1 MSDPLGLIQGGG
13 GIQPVRPASAPG
25 GPKGAGEQ
33 AGGQGGD
40 FKKLLMENLEDVNK
54 LQTDASEAVED
65 LKTGKR
71 DDVESVLA
79 ATAKADLAFRML
91 LQVRNKVMDTYDE
104 LKNVR
109 V

>member
-13 GIQPVRPASAPG
+13 GLQPIRPASAPG
-25 GPKGAGEQ
+25 AARGADQ
-33 AGGQGGD
+33 QGGD
-40 FKKLLMENLEDVNK
+40 FKKLLMENLEEVNK

-104 LKNVR
+104 LKNVQ

>member
-33 AGGQGGD
+33 GGD
-40 FKKLLMENLEDVNK
+40 FKKLLMENLEEVNK